1 MVFFVMVGFP
11 QLECFIITVML
22 IESLN
27 VLFGQSYHILYV
39 TGSTKTVLIAQDR
52 KFDFFHTNTKL
63 NQWTIKFHC
72 HSRPE

>member
-27 VLFGQSYHILYV
+27 VLFWSKLSYIICGWIYEN
-39 TGSTKTVLIAQDR
+39 R
-52 KFDFFHTNTKL
+52 FY
-63 NQWTIKFHC
+63 
-72 HSRPE
+72 RPRQEV